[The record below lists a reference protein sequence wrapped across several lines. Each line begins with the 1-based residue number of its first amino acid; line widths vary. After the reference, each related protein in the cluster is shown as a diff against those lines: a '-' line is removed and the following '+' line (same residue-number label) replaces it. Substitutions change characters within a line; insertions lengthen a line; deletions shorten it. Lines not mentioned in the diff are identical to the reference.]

1 MSMRLTETLALL
13 SRARAF
19 VTEGERYVTEQKA
32 FVKSLERRGR
42 DTSSAL
48 EYLEALEGMQA
59 EYVDLMV
66 RLERQ
71 VLRLIKPQDDDLE
84 SEIRSSEFER

>member
-1 MSMRLTETLALL
+1 MCMSMRLTETLALL

-19 VTEGERYVTEQKA
+19 VNEGERYVAEQKA

-59 EYVDLMV
+59 EYVDHMV

-71 VLRLIKPQDDDLE
+71 VLMLIKPQNDDF
-84 SEIRSSEFER
+84 EFELR